1 MKKKLV
7 IATRR
12 SRLAM
17 WQAEHIK
24 EKLEALHKGLQV
36 ELLPLSTRGD
46 ELLDRRL
53 DDAGGKGLF
62 VKELETALAEARADL
77 AVHSMKDVP
86 AELPP
91 GFSIAAIPAREDP
104 RDVFVSKRFAS
115 LAEMPAGGT
124 IGTSSLRRSAQIV
137 ERYPA
142 LDIRLLRGNV
152 DTRLAK
158 LDRGDY
164 DAIVLA
170 VAGLKRLGL
179 EARATARLS
188 EDEMLPA
195 PGQGAL
201 GIECLA
207 AREEVVALLAPLA
220 DGSTTACVLAERAV
234 SRALGGNCSL
244 PLAAFAQANMD
255 NMRLRAL
262 VASGDGRRVVRCEL
276 EGDIADPLALG
287 ERAAQELRRQG
298 ASEILGFA

>member
-104 RDVFVSKRFAS
+104 RDVLVSKRFAS

-158 LDRGDY
+158 LDRGEY

-188 EDEMLPA
+188 ADEMLPA

-207 AREEVVALLAPLA
+207 AHEEVVALLAPLA

-244 PLAAFAQANMD
+244 PLAAFAQANQD

-262 VASGDGRRVVRCEL
+262 VASADGRRVVRCEL

>member
-1 MKKKLV
+1 MKTLV

-12 SRLAM
+12 SRLAL

-24 EKLEALHKGLQV
+24 QELEARHAGLQV

-53 DDAGGKGLF
+53 DEAGGKGLF
-62 VKELETALAEARADL
+62 VKELEAALGDARADL

-86 AELPP
+86 VELPP
-91 GFSIAAIPAREDP
+91 GFAIAAIPAREDP

-115 LAEMPAGGT
+115 LAQMPAGGS

-137 ERYPA
+137 ERYPR
-142 LDIRLLRGNV
+142 LEIRLLRGNV

-158 LDRGDY
+158 LDRGEY

-170 VAGLKRLGL
+170 AAGLKRLGL

-188 EDEMLPA
+188 DDEMLPA

-207 AREEVVALLAPLA
+207 AREEVLALLTPLA
-220 DGSTTACVLAERAV
+220 DSATTACVRAERAV

-244 PLAAFAQANMD
+244 PLAAFAQVNMD
-255 NMRLRAL
+255 KMRLRAL

-276 EGDIADPLALG
+276 EGDVADPLGLG

-298 ASEILGFA
+298 AAEILGIA